1 VHSGGAWLAFRILVC
16 RCGVEARECA
26 TSQPEVNAMNAHI
39 RAADL
44 GSTLIEVDA
53 TPLALTLPAGAA
65 LFALRGEV
73 WLTQEGSIE
82 DLFLVPGQRFDVRS
96 RAPIV
101 VSATGQPAEL
111 YVAQPADAGAVE
123 TADLHDFLRASALRL
138 RRDEIDRLTA
148 SVAQRVTSLGARVL
162 ARLRSAA
169 TGRPSHNAAA

>member
-82 DLFLVPGQRFDVRS
+82 DLFL
-96 RAPIV
+96 APIV